1 MEFMGKKEILLSI
14 IFMIISMTIY
24 ILTYQFPQQ
33 TVALSP
39 AVFPRFVSTCL
50 FIISLTLLIQ
60 GIAGIK
66 KDSKQ
71 KKVKFTLNK
80 VFIIRLLLMTF
91 LAFFYTRI
99 LTIVGY
105 VVATPPFVAGTMLLF
120 NEKRGI
126 WIIAVSIITTALLY
140 ILFRIVFK
148 IPLPRFNLF

>member
-1 MEFMGKKEILLSI
+1 MGKKEILLSI

-148 IPLPRFNLF
+148 IPLPRFNLL

>member
-1 MEFMGKKEILLSI
+1 MAKKEILLSI

-39 AVFPRFVSTCL
+39 AVFPRFVSACL

-66 KDSKQ
+66 RDSEQ
-71 KKVKFTLNK
+71 NKVKLTLNK
-80 VFIIRLLLMTF
+80 AFIIRLLLMVF
-91 LAFFYTRI
+91 LAFFYIQI
-99 LTIVGY
+99 LPLIGY
-105 VVATPPFVAGTMLLF
+105 VLATPPFVAGAMLLF

-148 IPLPRFNLF
+148 IPLPRFSLF

>member
-1 MEFMGKKEILLSI
+1 MGKKEIFLSI
-14 IFMIISMTIY
+14 IFIVISITIY

-39 AVFPRFVSTCL
+39 TVFPRFVSACL

-66 KDSKQ
+66 RDPEQ
-71 KKVKFTLNK
+71 NKVKLTLNK
-80 VFIIRLLLMTF
+80 AFIIRLLLMIF
-91 LAFFYTRI
+91 LAFFYTQI
-99 LTIVGY
+99 LPLIGY
-105 VVATPPFVAGTMLLF
+105 VLATPPFVAGAMLLF

-148 IPLPRFNLF
+148 IPLPRFSLF